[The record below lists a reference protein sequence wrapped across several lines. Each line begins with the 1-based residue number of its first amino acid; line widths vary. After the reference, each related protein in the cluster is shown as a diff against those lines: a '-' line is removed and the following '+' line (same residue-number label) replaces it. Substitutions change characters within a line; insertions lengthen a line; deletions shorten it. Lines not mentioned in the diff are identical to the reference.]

1 MRLAFASII
10 SVAGLSIAPL
20 ASAEQLNIFNW
31 SDYIDEDSIPNFI
44 AETGIETTYDTFDS
58 NETLE
63 ALLLAGDSGYDI
75 VVPSDTFLKRQ
86 SELGVFQPLD
96 KSRLVG
102 LENLNPF
109 VMSKIA
115 AYDEGGTYSVP
126 YMWGTT
132 GIGYGAEAVEEKLGV
147 DAPTDS
153 WSLVFD
159 PANAAKLGECGFYML
174 DAPDQIIPAALNYL
188 GLNPDSQDP
197 AELVR
202 ALEVLMPIRP
212 YITKLDSS
220 EYIDALASG
229 EICVAV
235 GWSGDIFIARD
246 AAEDVTVEYVV
257 PSEGA
262 LMWFDLMAIP
272 ADAANVDQAYTFL
285 NYMLRPEV
293 IAAASNYVYYANANQ
308 AAFDQGLIDE
318 EVTGDPA
325 IYPDEA
331 TLEKLYTTTP
341 YSFELD
347 EFVQQIW
354 ATFVAG

>member
-1 MRLAFASII
+1 MRLFLVSALALTSG
-10 SVAGLSIAPL
+10 SLGSA
-20 ASAEQLNIFNW
+20 ASAQSLNIFNW

-44 AETGIETTYDTFDS
+44 AETGIDTTYDTFDS

-63 ALLLAGDSGYDI
+63 ALLLAGNSGYDV
-75 VVPSDTFLKRQ
+75 VVPSGTFLKRQ
-86 SELGVFQPLD
+86 SELGIFQPLD

-102 LENLNPF
+102 LENLSPF
-109 VMSKIA
+109 VVERVEA
-115 AYDEGGTYSVP
+115 FDAGQTYSIP

-132 GIGYGAEAVEEKLGV
+132 GVGYVAESVEEALGA
-147 DAPTDS
+147 DAPVDS
-153 WSLVFD
+153 WDLVFD
-159 PANAAKLGECGFYML
+159 PANAAALGECGFYML
-174 DAPDQIIPAALNYL
+174 DAADEVIPAALNYL

-197 AELVR
+197 NELVR

-212 YITKLDSS
+212 YITKFDSS
-220 EYIDALASG
+220 EYIDALAAG
-229 EICVAV
+229 EICAAV

-246 AAEDVTVEYVV
+246 AAEEVTVEYVV

-272 ADAANVDQAYTFL
+272 ADASNVDQAYEFL
-285 NYMLRPEV
+285 NYILRPEI
-293 IAAASNYVYYANANQ
+293 IANASNYVYYANANQ

-341 YSFELD
+341 YSFETQ
-347 EFVQQIW
+347 EFVDAIW
-354 ATFVAG
+354 AQFVAG